1 MTPEPA
7 ANPETRIDGRRLR
20 FQHRR
25 PELLAAATEYVLENG
40 VRDFSLRPVAQ
51 ALGVSHATLIRHFET
66 RDALIAEVLENIRVD
81 FERRLFTPEIRTAES
96 AQELL
101 RAAWQLLCQPRE
113 QRQFLVLFELVAAG
127 AHTPGG
133 PLSRLATDWL
143 TLIETELTRYGWPAE
158 SVSRTATFVLAQVRG
173 LQLDLLT
180 TGDRE
185 RVDAA
190 FELTVDLLTAAAE

>member
-51 ALGVSHATLIRHFET
+51 ALGVSHATLIRHFAT

-101 RAAWQLLCQPRE
+101 RAAWRLLCQPRE

-127 AHTPGG
+127 AHTPAG
-133 PLSRLATDWL
+133 PLARLATDWL
-143 TLIETELTRYGWPAE
+143 TLIETELERYGWPAE
-158 SVSRTATFVLAQVRG
+158 SVSSTATFVLAQVRG

-190 FELTVDLLTAAAE
+190 FELTIDLLTASAG